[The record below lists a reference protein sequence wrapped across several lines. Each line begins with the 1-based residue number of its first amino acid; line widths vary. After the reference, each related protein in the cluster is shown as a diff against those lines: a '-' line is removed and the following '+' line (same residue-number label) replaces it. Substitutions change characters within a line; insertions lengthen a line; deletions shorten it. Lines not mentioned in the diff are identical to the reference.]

1 MKKTTLKMEK
11 FSNHK
16 SILFIAFSV
25 IILILFMAL
34 SKWNQN
40 ITASID
46 PTLLEV
52 LNRIQEENK
61 QEIKNQKVKAELLQN
76 LVSMVEKF
84 KNQENTSTLVL
95 TDFQK
100 QVLNE
105 THVILNN
112 SLAINA
118 FQKNLS
124 AKIQR
129 MKEDSDYRGTIGG
142 LLAHCSNGGGGTKVK
157 IKVFKF

>member
-1 MKKTTLKMEK
+1 
-11 FSNHK
+11 
-16 SILFIAFSV
+16 
-25 IILILFMAL
+25 MAL

-40 ITASID
+40 ITSSID
-46 PTLLEV
+46 PTVLEM

-61 QEIKNQKVKAELLQN
+61 QEIQNQKVKAELLQN
-76 LVSMVEKF
+76 LVSMVERF

-105 THVILNN
+105 THIILNN

-129 MKEDSDYRGTIGG
+129 MKEDSDYRGTIRG
-142 LLAHCSNGGGGTKVK
+142 LLVLQNKELTLFFRLV
-157 IKVFKF
+157 